1 MYFIYRIFY
10 PNFFTLLTDLL
21 AVIQGNKIIF
31 HIFQITNCFYF
42 LKGSHK
48 KESRKFSGIRVTTL
62 LRPSCLTRAT
72 TSYLWKRRK
81 NISCAKNIYFSA
93 GGGGRKKWIRFMAKT
108 NTTLLELVE
117 KTVVKIEMLAIFIC
131 NLIMQ
136 LTFWEKVLELFRRGK
151 ICVSFHKI
159 SD

>member
-1 MYFIYRIFY
+1 MLTKVRLFRAMKLYFIF
-10 PNFFTLLTDLL
+10 PNFL
-21 AVIQGNKIIF
+21 KS
-31 HIFQITNCFYF
+31 FYF

-48 KESRKFSGIRVTTL
+48 KESRKFSGIHVTT

-72 TSYLWKRRK
+72 TSYLWKRK
-81 NISCAKNIYFSA
+81 KHHFL
-93 GGGGRKKWIRFMAKT
+93 RKKIYLRREKVDQVHGKNKHYSFRTREK
-108 NTTLLELVE
+108 

-151 ICVSFHKI
+151 YV
-159 SD
+159 

>member
-31 HIFQITNCFYF
+31 HIFHLTNCFYF

-48 KESRKFSGIRVTTL
+48 KESRKFSGIRATT

-81 NISCAKNIYFSA
+81 KHLL
-93 GGGGRKKWIRFMAKT
+93 RKKYIFEKGKSGSGSWQKQ
-108 NTTLLELVE
+108 TLLFQNSREK

-131 NLIMQ
+131 NLIIQ

-151 ICVSFHKI
+151 YV
-159 SD
+159 

>member
-1 MYFIYRIFY
+1 MVFY
-10 PNFFTLLTDLL
+10 LQNLLSKFSHFTYADLL

-31 HIFQITNCFYF
+31 HIFQLTNCFYF

-48 KESRKFSGIRVTTL
+48 KESRKFSGIRATT

-72 TSYLWKRRK
+72 TSYLWKRK
-81 NISCAKNIYFSA
+81 KHLFL
-93 GGGGRKKWIRFMAKT
+93 RKKIYLRREKVDQVHGKNKHYSFRTREK
-108 NTTLLELVE
+108 

-131 NLIMQ
+131 NLIIQ

-151 ICVSFHKI
+151 ICVSFLKI